1 VRGGASGTGSGS
13 SVLESVGLLILR
25 VGAGGLLF
33 AGHGLDKLLS
43 LGARAALFPDPLGV
57 GPHVSMA
64 LATFAEGVCS
74 LLVVLGVA
82 TRLSAL
88 PPLITMLV
96 AAFVVHG
103 GDPWMKKEL
112 ALTYAV
118 PFLALVFTGGGS
130 LSLDSLLRTGRRRQK
145 VAVP

>member
-1 VRGGASGTGSGS
+1 MLQSI
-13 SVLESVGLLILR
+13 GLLILR

-43 LGARAALFPDPLGV
+43 FGAKAALFPDPLGV
-57 GPHVSMA
+57 GPHASLA
-64 LATFAEGVCS
+64 LATFAEAVCS

-96 AAFVVHG
+96 AAFVVHA
-103 GDPWMKKEL
+103 GDPWVKKEL

-118 PFLALVFTGGGS
+118 PFLTLLFTGGGR
-130 LSLDSLLRTGRRRQK
+130 LSLDSLLRTGPRRRK
-145 VAVP
+145 VEVP